1 MAAGLLRAPAW
12 APWLAGVEPYVDLVE
27 GVTGVVGDPA
37 AVLEFGYDWR
47 LPVQHHATRLAECAN
62 RHLDAWLAH
71 PRHEQARAVR
81 PDGRPGQLVLVAH
94 SMGGLVL
101 RAMAAIPG
109 AMERVRAVVTLG
121 TPFEGAAKAAMI
133 LNSGR
138 GGPVPLPRR
147 RMRRLAVTMPGVHEL
162 LPTYRCVDEGHD
174 VRQLT
179 PAGGHCWPPAA
190 TGRYGC
196 GTR

>member
-47 LPVQHHATRLAECAN
+47 LPVQHHAARLAECAN
-62 RHLDAWLAH
+62 RHLDDWLAH

-81 PDGRPGQLVLVAH
+81 PDGRPGRLVLVAH
-94 SMGGLVL
+94 SMGGL
-101 RAMAAIPG
+101 G
-109 AMERVRAVVTLG
+109 VRAVVTLG
-121 TPFEGAAKAAMI
+121 TPFEGAAKAAVI

-147 RMRRLAVTMPGVHEL
+147 RMRRLAATMPGVHEL
-162 LPTYRCVDEGHD
+162 LPTYRSVDEGD
-174 VRQLT
+174 GVRRLT
-179 PAGGHCWPPAA
+179 PADVAGLGGDPDLA
-190 TGRYGC
+190 
-196 GTR
+196 